1 MSQVK
6 QDGNDVNP
14 FLVSIKSPV
23 SNQMASIYMVRLAE
37 LRPHVLASAAKAMA
51 HSPDKITYC
60 ERIIKLKRGTG
71 LCLIVGILFK
81 ELKKRPKLLAQ
92 YHKKAG
98 KAIAAP
104 LPPAGSCILAPT
116 KNEQGAIETKD
127 GALPEYYSP
136 ADLVF
141 LEDESGRVGLTGNVE
156 TTGLVS
162 GIALAIIGESVTGE
176 TFQVSRICH
185 VGFAPCP
192 IPMPI
197 YSCTTKSTKAKNPVI
212 VFLSGLRIRNSSSE
226 TCAYLSKL
234 GKTIQSLL
242 ERFKLVRVIIA
253 GDSLNITT
261 LPIVPLSIKPVQH
274 VEPSLVKSLYSQ
286 DKPSKPDKSDK
297 LSKSDKSGKI
307 EKKHKSKYVDD
318 DDDDECMSIGTKLK
332 PTTPLQLFDAWL
344 ESTSRI
350 TSIDLL
356 PGYMDPTNHA
366 LPQQPFDAC
375 LIPKA
380 LTTGRVHTFTNPC
393 VMRINECLLY
403 GNSGQ
408 PILDLYTFCDSK
420 MVTRS
425 STSSTSIS
433 STTATTL
440 DASISSKTAEPRDP
454 RDPSIAYMEATLVW
468 RHMAPTMPDSLACL
482 HVGGNK
488 DHFIF
493 KTTPHIYFA
502 GNQPRFASS
511 TVRSTCINNSN
522 RELQE
527 VTCRL
532 ISIPAVQQSN
542 SLVVFNL
549 VDYSCISIDLL
560 K

>member
-1 MSQVK
+1 MSKVK

-14 FLVSIKSPV
+14 FLVSIKSSV
-23 SNQMASIYMVRLAE
+23 SNQMASIYMLRLAE
-37 LRPHVLASAAKAMA
+37 LRPHVLASAARAMA
-51 HSPDKITYC
+51 HYPDKIAYC

-104 LPPAGSCILAPT
+104 LPPAGSCIIVST
-116 KNEQGAIETKD
+116 KNERGIAETKD
-127 GALPEYYSP
+127 GVLPEYYSS
-136 ADLVF
+136 ADLLF

-162 GIALAIIGESVTGE
+162 GIALAIIGQSVTGE

-185 VGFAPCP
+185 VGCAPCS
-192 IPMPI
+192 ISRPI
-197 YSCTTKSTKAKNPVI
+197 YSVTPESKHRII
-212 VFLSGLRIRNSSSE
+212 VFLSGLRIRDSSAE
-226 TCAYLSKL
+226 TMGFLSSV
-234 GKTIQSLL
+234 GKTIQSLS
-242 ERFKLVRVIIA
+242 ERFALERVIIA

-274 VEPSLVKSLYSQ
+274 VEPSLVQSLYSQ
-286 DKPSKPDKSDK
+286 DKVSKLDKSDK
-297 LSKSDKSGKI
+297 SDKTLQSDKSDKT
-307 EKKHKSKYVDD
+307 EKKRKFKYDVDG
-318 DDDDECMSIGTKLK
+318 DESMSSSTTVTKLK
-332 PTTPLQLFDAWL
+332 TTTPLQVLDTWL
-344 ESTSRI
+344 EKLCQI
-350 TSIDLL
+350 APIDLL

-366 LPQQPFDAC
+366 LPQQPFDPC
-375 LIPKA
+375 LIPKSLA
-380 LTTGRVHTFTNPC
+380 TGRVHTFTNPC
-393 VMRINECLLY
+393 MIQLNECILY

-408 PILDLYTFCDSK
+408 PITDLYTFCDSK
-420 MVTRS
+420 TVPTS
-425 STSSTSIS
+425 ASIYTSTS
-433 STTATTL
+433 TL
-440 DASISSKTAEPRDP
+440 SNAIDVSVASKPTEP

-482 HVGGNK
+482 HVGGKK
-488 DHFIF
+488 DTFIF
-493 KTTPHIYFA
+493 KTTPHVYFA

-511 TVRSTCINNSN
+511 IVRSESVVGGGNF
-522 RELQE
+522 EVQP

-532 ISIPAVQQSN
+532 ISIPVIQQSN
-542 SLVVFNL
+542 TLVVFNL
-549 VDYSCISIDLL
+549 VDNGCISIDLL